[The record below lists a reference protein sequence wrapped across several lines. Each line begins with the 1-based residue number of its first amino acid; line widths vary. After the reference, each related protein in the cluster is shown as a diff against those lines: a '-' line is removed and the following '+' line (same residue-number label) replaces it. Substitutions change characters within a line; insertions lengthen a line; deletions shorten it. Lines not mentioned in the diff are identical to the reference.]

1 MPQQMEV
8 NHGPSHGGDVRVF
21 GAQRGTTRPLP
32 LMSRESVATLSPL
45 LERWLAIPLSTVST
59 QWSDAKPVF
68 GWVMRPIQVQMRSNA
83 GLLLPAPWEIAFQAQ
98 LAHWRELSR
107 NLRKQQMAGASHG
120 LWPWTTW
127 AIGYL
132 PPQGQEFS
140 RPSERMML
148 VCLPPNLQPCERM
161 SLRLWYPDTLTE
173 ETCSTPDSTLVVSG
187 QAIRLS
193 PEQVEDLGWAAAFEG
208 EGWIGMPMEDPAR
221 ATKAQN
227 RKSGR

>member
-1 MPQQMEV
+1 MSQQMEV
-8 NHGPSHGGDVRVF
+8 NHGPSHAGGARAF
-21 GAQRGTTRPLP
+21 EAQRGATKPLP

-59 QWSDAKPVF
+59 QWNDAKPVF
-68 GWVMRPIQVQMRSNA
+68 GWVMRPIHVQMRSNA
-83 GLLLPAPWEIAFQAQ
+83 GLLLPAPWEIAFQSQ
-98 LAHWRELSR
+98 LAHWRDLSR
-107 NLRKQQMAGASHG
+107 TLWKQQVAGASHG

-148 VCLPPNLQPCERM
+148 VCLPPTVQPYERM
-161 SLRLWYPDTLTE
+161 GLRLWYPDTLTE
-173 ETCSTPDSTLVVSG
+173 ETSSTPDSTLVVSG

-193 PEQVEDLGWAAAFEG
+193 PDQVEDLGWAAAFEG
-208 EGWIGMPMEDPAR
+208 EGWIGMPMEDPAK
-221 ATKAQN
+221 ATKAQS